1 MDYSKKSDPGRRIS
15 NTDERKGSAGTRE
28 RKPGQRTKVAQKKKN
43 DRAEQ
48 KSSQTQ
54 RKN

>member
-28 RKPGQRTKVAQKKKN
+28 RKPGQKN
-43 DRAEQ
+43 QGGSEEEKR
-48 KSSQTQ
+48 SS
-54 RKN
+54 